1 MTKPEKRGKGM
12 QWIRNGKKYD
22 TETAELIW
30 ENRQSVKVP
39 YDEAK
44 KSIIRKFYKKR
55 SGECF
60 VVVET
65 KRSSLGSEWNEKKPE
80 IIAFTEEVRKF
91 AEENLPVEGY
101 ERAFGQVSE

>member
-1 MTKPEKRGKGM
+1 M

-22 TETAELIW
+22 TDTAELIW
-30 ENRQSVKVP
+30 QDYKPVKVP
-39 YDEAK
+39 YDEAS

-60 VVVET
+60 LVVET

-80 IIAFTEEVRKF
+80 IITFTEEETRKW
-91 AEENLPVEGY
+91 AEENITVEEY
-101 ERAFGQVSE
+101 ERAFGKVEE

>member
-1 MTKPEKRGKGM
+1 M

-22 TETAELIW
+22 TKTAKIIGYSYK
-30 ENRQSVKVP
+30 SVRVP
-39 YDEAK
+39 LNEASK
-44 KSIIRKFYKKR
+44 HIESKFYKKE

-60 VVVET
+60 LVVET
-65 KRSSLGSEWNEKKPE
+65 KRSSFGSKWDEKAPE
-80 IIAFTEEVRKF
+80 IITFTEEEAKKW

>member
-1 MTKPEKRGKGM
+1 M

-22 TETAELIW
+22 RDTAELIW
-30 ENRQSVKVP
+30 QDHKSVIVP
-39 YDEAK
+39 YDEAS

-60 VVVET
+60 LVVET

-80 IIAFTEEVRKF
+80 IITFTEE
-91 AEENLPVEGY
+91 
-101 ERAFGQVSE
+101 AFGKVEE

>member
-1 MTKPEKRGKGM
+1 M

-22 TETAELIW
+22 TETAEFIW
-30 ENRQSVKVP
+30 QGYQSVKVP
-39 YDEAK
+39 YDEAR
-44 KSIIRKFYKKR
+44 KSIISKFYKKR

-65 KRSSLGSEWNEKKPE
+65 KRSSFGSSWNEKCPE
-80 IIAFTEEVRKF
+80 IITFTEEEARKF
-91 AEENLPVEGY
+91 AEENISVEAY

>member
-1 MTKPEKRGKGM
+1 M

-30 ENRQSVKVP
+30 QDYKSVRVP
-39 YDEAK
+39 LNEAS
-44 KSIIRKFYKKR
+44 KSIVRKFYEKR

-65 KRSSLGSEWNEKKPE
+65 KRSSLGSSWNEKAPE
-80 IIAFTEEVRKF
+80 IITFTEEEARKF
-91 AEENLPVEGY
+91 AEENIPVEEY
-101 ERAFGQVSE
+101 ERAFGKVEE

>member
-1 MTKPEKRGKGM
+1 M

-22 TETAELIW
+22 TDTAELIW
-30 ENRQSVKVP
+30 QGYKSVKVL
-39 YDEAK
+39 YDEAS

-55 SGECF
+55 NGECF
-60 VVVET
+60 VVVEI
-65 KRSSLGSEWNEKKPE
+65 KRSSLGSSWDEKDPE
-80 IIAFTEEVRKF
+80 IITFTEEEAKKF

>member
-1 MTKPEKRGKGM
+1 M

-30 ENRQSVKVP
+30 RDYKSVRVP
-39 YDEAK
+39 LNEAS
-44 KSIIRKFYKKR
+44 KSIVRKFYEKR

-65 KRSSLGSEWNEKKPE
+65 KRSSFGSEWDEKDPE
-80 IIAFTEEVRKF
+80 IITFTKEEARKF

-101 ERAFGQVSE
+101 ERAFGKVEE

>member
-1 MTKPEKRGKGM
+1 M

-22 TETAELIW
+22 TATAELIW
-30 ENRQSVKVP
+30 QDYKSVKVP
-39 YDEAK
+39 YNEAS
-44 KSIIRKFYKKR
+44 KSIIRKFYKKI

-80 IIAFTEEVRKF
+80 IITFTEEEARKF
-91 AEENLPVEGY
+91 AEENISVETY
-101 ERAFGQVSE
+101 ERAFGKVEE

>member
-1 MTKPEKRGKGM
+1 M

-22 TETAELIW
+22 TNTAEFIW
-30 ENRQSVKVP
+30 QDYQSVKVP
-39 YDEAK
+39 YNEAS

-65 KRSSLGSEWNEKKPE
+65 KRSSFGRSWNEKVPE
-80 IIAFTEEVRKF
+80 IITFTEEEARKF
-91 AEENLPVEGY
+91 AEENIPVETY

>member
-1 MTKPEKRGKGM
+1 M

-22 TETAELIW
+22 TDTAELIW
-30 ENRQSVKVP
+30 QGYQSVIVP
-39 YDEAK
+39 YDEAR

-60 VVVET
+60 IAVET
-65 KRSSLGSEWNEKKPE
+65 KRSSFGSSWDEKDPE
-80 IIAFTEEVRKF
+80 IITFTEEEAKKF